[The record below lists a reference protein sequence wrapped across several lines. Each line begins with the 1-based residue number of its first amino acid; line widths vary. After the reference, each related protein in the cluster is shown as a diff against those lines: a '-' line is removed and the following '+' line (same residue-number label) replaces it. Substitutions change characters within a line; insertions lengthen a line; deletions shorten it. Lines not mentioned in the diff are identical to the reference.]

1 MKRATAKEIISFW
14 LYMLRKEANLGD
26 YGSSDTDQNGAENI
40 IKFFEDLKNKEKVT
54 IRDWQWEKMY
64 EDYKSFQSIVGEID
78 EPE

>member
-1 MKRATAKEIISFW
+1 MKRTTAKEIIAFW
-14 LYMLRKEANLGD
+14 LYALRKEAGLDD

-40 IKFFEDLKNKEKVT
+40 IRFFENLNDKKTVT

-64 EDYKSFQSIVGEID
+64 EDYKMFQNLCDEID